1 MKSVTVNSEKFLK
14 YIFNLLNDFNITGKL
29 HINIQIQ
36 NDLSVIRNEIFKT
49 TFMRRIASGNILY
62 CKVKQRS
69 WYSLHHFIRVNE
81 QIKLN

>member
-36 NDLSVIRNEIFKT
+36 NDLSVRRYKIFKT
-49 TFMRRIASGNILY
+49 TFIQQNSFG
-62 CKVKQRS
+62 
-69 WYSLHHFIRVNE
+69 
-81 QIKLN
+81 